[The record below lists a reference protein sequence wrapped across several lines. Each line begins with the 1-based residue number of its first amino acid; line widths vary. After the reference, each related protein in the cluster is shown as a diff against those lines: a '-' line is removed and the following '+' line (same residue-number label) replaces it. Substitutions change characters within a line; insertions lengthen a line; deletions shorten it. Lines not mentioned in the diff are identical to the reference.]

1 MFIFSLLPSEATLWI
16 SLLKYVQYFELF
28 VCSFINV
35 SSTMKREG
43 KTGKKEAISQAKR
56 YNVYVIFMQ
65 GQDKNFLVTIHIT
78 DVT

>member
-1 MFIFSLLPSEATLWI
+1 
-16 SLLKYVQYFELF
+16 
-28 VCSFINV
+28 
-35 SSTMKREG
+35 MKREG

-56 YNVYVIFMQ
+56 CNVYVIFMQ